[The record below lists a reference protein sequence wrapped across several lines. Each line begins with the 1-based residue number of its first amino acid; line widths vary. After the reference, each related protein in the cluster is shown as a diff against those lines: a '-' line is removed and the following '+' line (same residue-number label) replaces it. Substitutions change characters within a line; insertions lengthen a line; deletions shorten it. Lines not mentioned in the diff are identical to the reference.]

1 MTYEVADLAANSEDR
16 CKKLMVQ
23 MCILKRE
30 FEEEEYVCGNGNS
43 KLIPIGICNDST
55 SCGDGLVIPK
65 ETTNML
71 DPLVVWQKGRPPFK
85 RKQPKQVEK
94 AVKKKKEQKK
104 KMRTTTNEENIVKQT
119 KTPITKGNVILCFC
133 MQLFTIII
141 NFCHFTFCRK
151 LSRLEMCEICGTT
164 PSMRVGVL
172 ETHENFNFNVRLS
185 SFLYYLEV
193 GDIVVMFKVY

>member
-30 FEEEEYVCGNGNS
+30 FEEEEYVCGNGNN

-71 DPLVVWQKGRPPFK
+71 DPLVIRQKGWPSFK
-85 RKQPKQVEK
+85 SKQPEVEK
-94 AVKKKKEQKK
+94 AVKKKGTKKENENHQL
-104 KMRTTTNEENIVKQT
+104 MRR
-119 KTPITKGNVILCFC
+119 
-133 MQLFTIII
+133 M
-141 NFCHFTFCRK
+141 
-151 LSRLEMCEICGTT
+151 
-164 PSMRVGVL
+164 
-172 ETHENFNFNVRLS
+172 
-185 SFLYYLEV
+185 
-193 GDIVVMFKVY
+193 

>member
-1 MTYEVADLAANSEDR
+1 M
-16 CKKLMVQ
+16 CK
-23 MCILKRE
+23 LKRE
-30 FEEEEYVCGNGNS
+30 FEEEEFACGNGNN
-43 KLIPIGICNDST
+43 KLIPIGIRNDST

-94 AVKKKKEQKK
+94 AVKKKKEQKR

-119 KTPITKGNVILCFC
+119 KTPITKGNVEKVVIYMLILCFC
-133 MQLFTIII
+133 MQLFIIII
-141 NFCHFTFCRK
+141 NFCHFTFCRN
-151 LSRLEMCEICGTT
+151 LRRLEMCEICGTT

-193 GDIVVMFKVY
+193 GDIGVMFKVY